1 MSLCRGTEKN
11 SRIIAEQECVL
22 SSGVRGGELMKAAL
36 QDSEHV
42 TSPL

>member
-1 MSLCRGTEKN
+1 MSLCRRTEKN
-11 SRIIAEQECVL
+11 SRIAEQEWVL
-22 SSGVRGGELMKAAL
+22 SSGVRGRELMKAAL